1 MARGRP
7 QNPQQQEQTRL
18 ALKQA
23 ARTLLAQKP
32 YRSISIRELA
42 TQAGT
47 QSAMVSYYFS
57 NKEGLF
63 ISLLEDS
70 SARRADLLK
79 NLQQQLQAGQQLS
92 KQSQPGGHH
101 VHILA
106 LLIDKMLDMILSEPW
121 LIQLMRDEVMSSE
134 SALRQHFIEVMPQ
147 RLIGG
152 LLTLL
157 KTLQHNG
164 EIDPQLNTE
173 FAATTVFSNVFFPL
187 IAAPIVTPLL
197 AVSPEVVAS
206 DAWRSHV
213 KTMVLRALGA
223 SGISETKTENTNQQH
238 HQQPDHQK

>member
-47 QSAMVSYYFS
+47 QSAMVSYYFA

-70 SARRADLLK
+70 SARRLGLL
-79 NLQQQLQAGQQLS
+79 NTLQQQLQAQPSGQRAQ
-92 KQSQPGGHH
+92 
-101 VHILA
+101 ILA
-106 LLIDKMLDMILSEPW
+106 MLIDKMLDMILSEPW

-134 SALRQHFIEVMPQ
+134 SALRQHFIEVMPK

-152 LLTLL
+152 MLALIQ
-157 KTLQHNG
+157 TLQQSG
-164 EIDPQLNTE
+164 DIDPQLNTQ

-187 IAAPIVTPLL
+187 IAAPIVAPLL
-197 AVSPEVVAS
+197 AVSPEVVAG

-223 SGISETKTENTNQQH
+223 PDQA
-238 HQQPDHQK
+238 QQPLQQPKQ